1 MSQTYFVM
9 ISTDPDIDT
18 RKCAVGNPYEQ
29 ANDWHLRRRL
39 VRTGGG
45 AS

>member
-1 MSQTYFVM
+1 MSETYFVM
-9 ISTDPDIDT
+9 ISTDPDAGT
-18 RKCAVGNPYEQ
+18 RKYAVGIPHEQ